1 MVLVFMVVL
10 GISQIVT
17 YFNRPFRLTYLYTM
31 AFLHILSET
40 EVCSYNCSLLLCWY
54 RLYVSNHQAKL
65 K

>member
-1 MVLVFMVVL
+1 MVLVLRVVL

-40 EVCSYNCSLLLCWY
+40 EVLTTVVYFCVGVDFIESS
-54 RLYVSNHQAKL
+54 SQAQVT
-65 K
+65 